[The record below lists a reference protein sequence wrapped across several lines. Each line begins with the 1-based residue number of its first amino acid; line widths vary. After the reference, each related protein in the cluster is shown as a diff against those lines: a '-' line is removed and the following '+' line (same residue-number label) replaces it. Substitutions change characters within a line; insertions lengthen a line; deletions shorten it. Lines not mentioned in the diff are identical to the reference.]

1 MSVRCRISAGGWFP
15 MRFRR
20 DERGAA
26 AAEFALILT
35 LLAIPILNVVDL
47 GNYVYQRME
56 LDNAA
61 QVAAQAVWSAAGSAN
76 CKTPVTVSGNC
87 PNLSTII
94 STAMQS
100 TPLGSNVSLSAKSES
115 YYCVNSSGALVS
127 AGSVSGSRPTCS
139 DGQAAGDYVLIT
151 SNYTYTAVF
160 TGVSVV
166 SLLTNP
172 IARTAWT
179 RLN

>member
-1 MSVRCRISAGGWFP
+1 MTLRRRVPASGWFR

-20 DERGAA
+20 DESGAA
-26 AAEFALILT
+26 AAEFAVVLT

-56 LDNAA
+56 LDNAT
-61 QVAAQAVWSAAGSAN
+61 QVGAQAVWAAVGGSN
-76 CKTPVTVSGNC
+76 CNTPVTVGNNC

-100 TPLGSNVSLSAKSES
+100 TPLGTKVSLISTSEN
-115 YYCVNSSGALVS
+115 YYCVNSSGALVVT
-127 AGSVSGSRPTCS
+127 GSLSSRPTCS
-139 DGQAAGDYVLIT
+139 DGQLAGDYVLVT
-151 SNYTYTAVF
+151 ADCTYTAVF

>member
-1 MSVRCRISAGGWFP
+1 MSVRCRIPAGGWFP
-15 MRFRR
+15 MRFWR

-35 LLAIPILNVVDL
+35 LLAIPVLNVVDL

-56 LDNAA
+56 LDNAT
-61 QVAAQAVWSAAGSAN
+61 QVGAQAVWAAVGGSN

-87 PNLSTII
+87 PNLSTTI

-100 TPLGSNVSLSAKSES
+100 TPLGNKVNLISTGEN
-115 YYCVNSSGALVS
+115 YYCVNSSGALVVT
-127 AGSVSGSRPTCS
+127 GSLSSRPTCS

-151 SNYTYTAVF
+151 ANYTYSAVF
-160 TGVSVV
+160 TGVSIV

-172 IARTAWT
+172 IARTAWS

>member
-1 MSVRCRISAGGWFP
+1 MSVRCRIPAGGWFP
-15 MRFRR
+15 MRFWR

-47 GNYVYQRME
+47 GNYVYQRMQ

-61 QVAAQAVWSAAGSAN
+61 QVGAQAVWAAVGGSN

-87 PNLSTII
+87 PNLSTTIG
-94 STAMQS
+94 TAMQS
-100 TPLGSNVSLSAKSES
+100 TPLGSNVILISTNEN
-115 YYCVNSSGALVS
+115 YYCVNSSGALVF
-127 AGSVSGSRPTCS
+127 AGLVSGSRPTCN

-151 SNYTYTAVF
+151 ANDTYTAVF
-160 TGVSVV
+160 AGVSVV

>member
-1 MSVRCRISAGGWFP
+1 MTLRRRFPAGGWFR

-61 QVAAQAVWSAAGSAN
+61 QGGAQAVWAAVGSSN
-76 CKTPVTVSGNC
+76 CNTPVTVGSNC
-87 PNLSTII
+87 LSLSTTI
-94 STAMQS
+94 SSAVQS
-100 TPLGSNVSLSAKSES
+100 TPLGNKVSLISTSEN
-115 YYCVNSSGALVS
+115 YYCVNSSGALVVT
-127 AGSVSGSRPTCS
+127 GSLSSRPTCS
-139 DGQAAGDYVLIT
+139 DGQPAGDYVLIT
-151 SNYTYTAVF
+151 ANYTYTAVF